1 MARTSP
7 ALKKY
12 EEATAAYL
20 HNLEHTGAAPLTVRN
35 YASRLANFL
44 AFWSRKNEVSHSA
57 ISDPSYTDVQ
67 AWRDDLLDQGC
78 KLSTVRQYLKELNMF
93 FTWASDPSLGASRW
107 YEASPVSPRLIPD
120 TRKLEARPYDQI
132 LTDEQVMLLW
142 RNNPPKGLRAPQYWA
157 RNYAIVVLL
166 LATEIRNAEL
176 LSLRLCDLD
185 FVHSELTV
193 VSGKG
198 GKFRVIDF
206 PLIAQTAI
214 RLYLNWPGRPKT
226 LTNQDYLFGTQG
238 VKGEAVRNGQPDFW
252 KRGTPQWLSAVVERH
267 VYAITRV
274 HGVRTH
280 DLRHVGARLDLNNGM
295 TFEELQ
301 AKLGHANFG
310 TTQRYSGK
318 LVHRRRRQS
327 ARLVYDERARQA
339 ARNAEVLSHIGS

>member
-1 MARTSP
+1 
-7 ALKKY
+7 
-12 EEATAAYL
+12 
-20 HNLEHTGAAPLTVRN
+20 
-35 YASRLANFL
+35 
-44 AFWSRKNEVSHSA
+44 
-57 ISDPSYTDVQ
+57 
-67 AWRDDLLDQGC
+67 
-78 KLSTVRQYLKELNMF
+78 
-93 FTWASDPSLGASRW
+93 
-107 YEASPVSPRLIPD
+107 
-120 TRKLEARPYDQI
+120 
-132 LTDEQVMLLW
+132 MLLW

-252 KRGTPQWLSAVVERH
+252 KRGTSQWLSAVVERH
-267 VYAITRV
+267 VYAITGV

-339 ARNAEVLSHIGS
+339 ARNAEILRTQ